1 MPMEMSHGLSRYTV
15 NKGRKRKDG
24 SNSKTLYYACSGY
37 VNKGKAVCER
47 RVIRKEWLEG
57 WVVEQIETILKNYF
71 QTPAGLAEIRRMV
84 ETELIGETPEIGN
97 ELDLVEMR
105 IAEIKKVISNLIDN
119 LTAANRDYVDVRI
132 VELKRELVVLESRR
146 LELEAAG
153 AKQMELDRLVNQAI
167 QLAADFEEVYDEGT
181 MEESGY
187 INLAFSTV
195 QNMRKPEPLDS
206 GLLYHL

>member
-1 MPMEMSHGLSRYTV
+1 M
-15 NKGRKRKDG
+15 
-24 SNSKTLYYACSGY
+24 
-37 VNKGKAVCER
+37 NKGKSVCER
-47 RVIRKEWLEG
+47 RVIRKELLEG
-57 WVVEQIETILKNYF
+57 WVVEQIETILKQYF

-153 AKQMELDRLVNQAI
+153 AKQMELDRLVDQAI